1 MIYHSTFCTSPISW
15 KLLIV
20 CKKYFKIVQNFQV
33 VTCNREGLS
42 CRKLQLMHF
51 FWRLAF
57 HWGYLLSLNLQQH
70 QSFQRRCTIS
80 PIYSFFVQEREV
92 IRFAVFWFVWIT
104 VRYTC
109 FDAAWDQQTPC
120 SLPLTFAYLLQLKQY
135 QIWK

>member
-20 CKKYFKIVQNFQV
+20 CRKYFQIVQNFEV
-33 VTCNREGLS
+33 VTCNREGLL

-57 HWGYLLSLNLQQH
+57 HWGYLLSLNSQQH
-70 QSFQRRCTIS
+70 QSFQRPCTIF

-109 FDAAWDQQTPC
+109 FMQFYDQQTLC
-120 SLPLTFAYLLQLKQY
+120 SLPLTFAYMLQLKQY